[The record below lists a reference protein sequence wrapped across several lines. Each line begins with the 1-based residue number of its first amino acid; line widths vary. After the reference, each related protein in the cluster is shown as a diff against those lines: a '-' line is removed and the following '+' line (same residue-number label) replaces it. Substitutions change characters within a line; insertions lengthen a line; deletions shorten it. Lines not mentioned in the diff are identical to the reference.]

1 MDEAENPVKSEEEA
15 VTPRNEC
22 LNTFDELLKV
32 TGRFGRYQR
41 FLFKFLSF
49 GSILVG
55 AQFGLQYFY
64 GATPDFSC
72 VSMPH
77 NETCDPGKCCE
88 NCQKYEFHG
97 PFTSAVSQV
106 NLRSLKG
113 VMSRHS
119 LSF

>member
-1 MDEAENPVKSEEEA
+1 MDEAENSVKSEGKT
-15 VTPRNEC
+15 VIPRNEC

-32 TGRFGRYQR
+32 TGGFGRYQR
-41 FLFKFLSF
+41 LLFKFLSF

-77 NETCDPGKCCE
+77 NKTCDPGKCCE
-88 NCQKYEFHG
+88 SCQKYEFHG

-106 NLRSLKG
+106 NLCSLKG
-113 VMSRHS
+113 VMSCYS